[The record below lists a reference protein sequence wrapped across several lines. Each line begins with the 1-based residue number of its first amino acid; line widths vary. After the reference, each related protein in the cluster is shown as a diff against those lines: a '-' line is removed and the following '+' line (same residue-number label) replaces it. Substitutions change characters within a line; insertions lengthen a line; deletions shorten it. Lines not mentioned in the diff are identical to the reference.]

1 MRHFMTP
8 TRLTM
13 LVVTAL
19 LIAFSVVQ
27 AQSGG
32 GYDLSW
38 STIDGGGLT
47 WSTGGGFSLG
57 GTSGQHDAQTPATG
71 GSYTLQ
77 GGFWH
82 PVCRPQ
88 AVVVTIACVADQVQ
102 LSWTDDS
109 ANMAYDIYRASTP
122 YVAPALANKQD
133 TALAS
138 PWTDPQTTCGDP
150 GTNHYYVVRSTCVG
164 AHADAGEEGEF
175 DFAIV
180 PGD

>member
-1 MRHFMTP
+1 MKHVITP
-8 TRLTM
+8 TRL
-13 LVVTAL
+13 LVLATVAP
-19 LIAFSVVQ
+19 IVAFSVAQ

-32 GYDLSW
+32 GYELTW
-38 STIDGGGLT
+38 STVDGGGLT
-47 WSTGGGFSLG
+47 WSAGGGYSLG

-88 AVVVTIACVADQVQ
+88 AVAVTIACVADQVQ
-102 LSWTDDS
+102 LSWTSDD
-109 ANMAYDIYRASTP
+109 ANMAYDIYRATIP
-122 YVAPALANKQD
+122 YTAPALASKQA

-150 GTNHYYVVRSTCVG
+150 GTNYYYMVRSTCVG
-164 AHADAGEEGEF
+164 AHADAGEKGEF
-175 DFAIV
+175 DFTIV
-180 PGD
+180 PGS